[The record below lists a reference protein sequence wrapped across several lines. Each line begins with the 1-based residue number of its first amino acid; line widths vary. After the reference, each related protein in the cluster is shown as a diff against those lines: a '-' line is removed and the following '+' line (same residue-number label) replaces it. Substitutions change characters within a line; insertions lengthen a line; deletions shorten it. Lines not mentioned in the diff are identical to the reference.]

1 MKIAMVCYPTHGGSG
16 VVATE
21 LGMCLAQ
28 RGHQVHFIS
37 YSTPF
42 RLRGFHE
49 NVFYHEVDVSAYPL
63 FKYPPYD
70 LSLAAQIMEVADEYT
85 LDIVHAHY
93 AIPHAISAYLA
104 KKMMR
109 GRGPK
114 VVTTL
119 HGTDITLVGR
129 DDSFRAAVRFGI
141 EESDGVTAVSRYLAE
156 RTRELFSIDKE
167 IRVIYNFVDTARFSP
182 KVESCIRS
190 HFAPNGEAILM
201 HASNFRPV
209 KRLSDTVEILARVR
223 RHLPAKLLLVGEG
236 PDRQA
241 SHALAE
247 ELGMHDHVFYL
258 GTQDAIERLLGCA
271 DLFLLPSSEESFG
284 LAALEAMSCGTPVI
298 GTAIGG
304 LPEVVDHGRDG
315 FLFPVGDVD
324 AMAAAVVEVL
334 QQPDKMQR
342 MRAAA
347 HEKAQSRFRI
357 EALVPEYER
366 FYEETLKGEAS
377 VF

>member
-21 LGMCLAQ
+21 LGMGLAQ
-28 RGHQVHFIS
+28 RGHEVHFIS

-70 LSLAAQIMEVADEYT
+70 LSLAAQIMEVAEEHT

-104 KKMMR
+104 RQMMR
-109 GRGPK
+109 GKGPR

-119 HGTDITLVGR
+119 HGTDITLVGK
-129 DDSFRAAVRFGI
+129 DPSFKEAVKFSI

-156 RTRELFSIDKE
+156 RTREAFAISKE
-167 IRVIYNFVDTARFSP
+167 IRVIYNFVDTDRFSP
-182 KVESCIRS
+182 HVENCIRKR
-190 HFAPNGEAILM
+190 FAPGGEAILM

-209 KRLSDTVEILARVR
+209 KRLTDTIEILARVR
-223 RHLPAKLLLVGEG
+223 RHQPAKLLLVGEG
-236 PDRQA
+236 PDRQE

-247 ELGMHDHVFYL
+247 KLGLLDHVVYL
-258 GTQDAIERLLGCA
+258 GIQDAVERLLGCA

-298 GTAIGG
+298 GTSIGG
-304 LPEVVDHGRDG
+304 LPEVIEDGVDG

-324 AMAAAVVEVL
+324 AMATAVVEFL
-334 QQPDKMQR
+334 REPERMKA

-347 HEKAQSRFRI
+347 RAKAEARFRI
-357 EALVPEYER
+357 ESLVPEYEHY
-366 FYEETLKGEAS
+366 YEEVLGR
-377 VF
+377 

>member
-28 RGHQVHFIS
+28 RGHEVHFIS

-42 RLRGFHE
+42 RLRGFQE

-70 LSLAAQIMEVADEYT
+70 LSLAAQIMEVADEHS

-104 KKMMR
+104 RQMMR
-109 GRGPK
+109 GKGPR

-119 HGTDITLVGR
+119 HGTDITLVGK
-129 DDSFRAAVRFGI
+129 DASFRAAVKFGI
-141 EESDGVTAVSRYLAE
+141 EESDGVTAVSNYLAE
-156 RTRELFSIDKE
+156 QTRDVFAIDRE
-167 IRVIYNFVDTARFSP
+167 IRVIYNFVDTVRFAP
-182 KVESCIRS
+182 RTENCIRS
-190 HFAPNGEAILM
+190 RFAPNGEAILM

-209 KRLSDTVEILARVR
+209 KRLTDTIEILARVR
-223 RHLPAKLLLVGEG
+223 RHLPARLLLIGEG
-236 PDRQA
+236 PDRQE

-247 ELGMHDHVFYL
+247 RLGLHDHVLYL
-258 GTQDAIERLLGCA
+258 GTQDAVEQLLGCA

-298 GTAIGG
+298 GTRIGG
-304 LPEVVDHGRDG
+304 LPEVVEDGQEG
-315 FLFPVGDVD
+315 FLLPVGDVD
-324 AMAAAVVEVL
+324 AMAAAAL
-334 QQPDKMQR
+334 SLLRDPQKMAQ
-342 MRAAA
+342 MRTAARA
-347 HEKAQSRFRI
+347 KAQRYFRT
-357 EALVPEYER
+357 ETLVPEYEAC
-366 FYEETLKGEAS
+366 YEAVLGR
-377 VF
+377 